1 MLISKGIIIGDL
13 TKQLSIVVALTLQ
26 FHGPMFLRKIHEM
39 QAGRFAISIFILNQT
54 FLVANLLLSKTSFV
68 AMLLEAVSF

>member
-39 QAGRFAISIFILNQT
+39 QAGKALFS
-54 FLVANLLLSKTSFV
+54 FLIKCSLL
-68 AMLLEAVSF
+68 